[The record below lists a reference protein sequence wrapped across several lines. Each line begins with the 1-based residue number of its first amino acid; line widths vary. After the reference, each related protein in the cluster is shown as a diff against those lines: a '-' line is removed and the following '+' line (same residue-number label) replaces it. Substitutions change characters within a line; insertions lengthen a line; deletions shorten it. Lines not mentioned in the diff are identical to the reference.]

1 MENKVDYITSRYIL
15 NSTSLNRYINGYN
28 VLKGKKIAKPFTAL
42 YPDLKK
48 LHKKTID

>member
-1 MENKVDYITSRYIL
+1 MRNKVDYITSRYIL
-15 NSTSLNRYINGYN
+15 NLNSHNRYINGYN

-48 LHKKTID
+48 IVLKNH